1 MAPSKGLTR
10 RSRITVIAK
19 LAAGLS
25 LTASLAISNTSFA
38 GIVIIGDELP
48 PEPMTLDRSAKQEL
62 AYGEVLFSYYG
73 DKKFKA
79 MTQLLAGKKSKLFD
93 NDSSHQDLLLGELYV
108 DLGLSK
114 QAEEIF
120 DRLLKKDILSQLR
133 AETWL
138 KKATLDYRRNNYEA
152 AAKILSSDRV
162 DGLPAESNAARH
174 LMLANIRIH
183 QEEFGEA
190 LSSLYAIPS
199 GTREGLYA
207 TYNMGVAMIRS
218 GHIGEG
224 IELLGSVINLPE
236 GGTETNALKDRAAL
250 TVGLAELKQKKYEA
264 SRAALVRIR
273 ADGPFSNEA
282 LLALGLANFER
293 QEFRKALP
301 LWLELVRRNSSHLS
315 VQEALLLAPRAYE
328 ELRAMPQALAG
339 YEYAAQT
346 YRSELKQVEL
356 AIRDIDRGD
365 WIDKLVGKKQHEQ
378 IALDPMAPL
387 NDYSAHE
394 GPEMAYLYKLFAS
407 HDFAENF
414 RKYNELQRL
423 RAILQTWLNE
433 VPALEQTYAN
443 QQTQL
448 QAVMPSV
455 RNKLISAKRNQQSL
469 TEASAALASRIPP
482 TLDMR
487 KPADL
492 ASFSQLQLWEIGEV
506 MEKAL
511 ATQPKTSSTSR
522 YRERL
527 RRVKGLLLYDIAHD
541 APKNRVQQQ
550 NEASAIAEL
559 AELTGVRAEAV
570 EQSVRDA
577 VLHIRGDLGNRM
589 GSKRQQI
596 QKMISNTDDVLAKL
610 GQILRNDALRV
621 LASSRLQLGSQL
633 GEAHLSIARLQDASV
648 VQKLEQGAKQ

>member
-1 MAPSKGLTR
+1 MAPTKGLAR
-10 RSRITVIAK
+10 RGRVAVIAK

-25 LTASLAISNTSFA
+25 LTASIAISNVAFA

-62 AYGEVLFSYYG
+62 AYGEVLFNYYG
-73 DKKFKA
+73 NKKFTA
-79 MTQLLAGKKSKLFD
+79 MTQLLAGKKSTLFD
-93 NDSSHQDLLLGELYV
+93 SDSSYQELLLGELYV
-108 DLGLSK
+108 DLGLSE

-120 DRLLKKDILSQLR
+120 DRLLQKDILSQLR

-138 KKATLDYRRNNYEA
+138 KKATLDYRRNSYET

-162 DGLPAESNAARH
+162 DGLPEGSNAARH
-174 LMLANIRIH
+174 LMLANIRIN

-190 LSSLYAIPS
+190 LSSLYSIPP

-218 GHIGEG
+218 GHTNEG
-224 IELLGSVINLPE
+224 IKLLGSVINLPE
-236 GGTETNALKDRAAL
+236 GSSEENALKDRAAL
-250 TVGLAELKQKKYEA
+250 TAGLAELKQKNYDA

-301 LWLELVRRNSSHLS
+301 LWLELVRRNASHQS
-315 VQEALLLAPRAYE
+315 VQEALMLAPRAYE

-356 AIRDIDRGD
+356 AIRDIDRSD
-365 WIDKLVGKKQHEQ
+365 WLDKLVGQKQYEQ

-423 RAILQTWLNE
+423 RAILTTWLNE
-433 VPALEQTYAN
+433 IPAFEQTYAN
-443 QQTQL
+443 QQAHL

-455 RNKLISAKRNQQSL
+455 RNKLISAKRNQQTLS
-469 TEASAALASRIPP
+469 EESAILVSSIPS
-482 TLDMR
+482 TLDMS

-492 ASFSQLQLWEIGEV
+492 ASFRQLQLWEVSE
-506 MEKAL
+506 MMNKAL

-527 RRVKGLLLYDIAHD
+527 RRVKGLLLYDIAHE
-541 APKNRVQQQ
+541 APKNRSHQLD
-550 NEASAIAEL
+550 EASATTEL
-559 AELTGVRAEAV
+559 AELTGIRTEAV

-577 VLHIRGDLGNRM
+577 VLHIRGDLGSRM

-596 QKMISNTDDVLAKL
+596 QKMISNTDDLLAQL

-621 LASSRLQLGSQL
+621 LASSRLQLGNQL

-648 VQKLEQGAKQ
+648 VQKLQQGAKQ